1 MISHFE
7 NLEIYQVAYR
17 LAIATYKLTKQSRN
31 FDLVRE
37 TLRSARSI
45 ASNIA
50 EGFSRRKEKKILNYR
65 LGVALGEANEMLVHL
80 SFLKDVGDISEQNYE
95 KLRENYEIL
104 CRKINTFRQKNSEFI
119 KNPSSKI

>member
-45 ASNIA
+45 ASNIT
-50 EGFSRRKEKKILNYR
+50 EGFSRRKEKKILNYH

-80 SFLKDVGDISEQNYE
+80 SFLKDVGDISEQNYA

-104 CRKINTFRQKNSEFI
+104 CRKINTFRKKNSEFI